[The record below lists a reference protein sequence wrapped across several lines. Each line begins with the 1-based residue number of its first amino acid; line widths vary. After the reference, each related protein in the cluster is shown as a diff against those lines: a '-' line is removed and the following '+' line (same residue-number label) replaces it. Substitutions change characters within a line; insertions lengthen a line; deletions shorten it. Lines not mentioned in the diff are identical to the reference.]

1 MDDDDRDADVQ
12 DDDDHDADGQ
22 DADDHDD
29 DDREAD
35 VEDARKQ
42 VCKSHLIRSSMVAL
56 VQVAPKQISVHP
68 GWRHFFIL
76 RIGWRD
82 LSSPSGDL
90 RIGLV

>member
-12 DDDDHDADGQ
+12 DDDDH
-22 DADDHDD
+22 
-29 DDREAD
+29 
-35 VEDARKQ
+35 DARKQ

-68 GWRHFFIL
+68 GWRPFFIL